1 MKRFKIQK
9 NFIFSLFSVVFLW
22 LFWLIAYFIVRN
34 DYLLPSVWDTLRETG
49 RLMGT
54 GEFWRAFGG
63 TLLRTLVAFSL
74 SLVSGTGLAVT
85 ARLFTGVRAFF
96 APIVSVLRSLPTV
109 AVILVILLWTSP
121 AVAPVIVSM
130 LVLLPAVYSAALSAL
145 DEVQEEY
152 GELIRAFRV
161 GKARSAVKLYL
172 PLAAPPVLGQAGGI
186 FSLGLKITVSGEV
199 LASTYRSLGGMM
211 QEAKMYVQMPALLAL
226 TLVTVLTG
234 FLLEGLCRLACRLL
248 VRWRR

>member
-1 MKRFKIQK
+1 M
-9 NFIFSLFSVVFLW
+9 LAVVFLW

-34 DYLLPSVWDTLRETG
+34 DYLLPSVGDTLVETW
-49 RLMGT
+49 RLLGT

-63 TLLRTLVAFSL
+63 TLLRTLAAFGL
-74 SLVSGTGLAVT
+74 SLVLGTGLGVI
-85 ARLFTGVRAFF
+85 ARLFSGVRAFF
-96 APIVSVLRSLPTV
+96 APIISVLRSLPTV
-109 AVILVILLWTSP
+109 AIILILLLWTSP

-130 LVLLPAVYSAALSAL
+130 LVLLPAVYAAVLAAL
-145 DEVQEEY
+145 DEVHGEY

-161 GKARSAVKLYL
+161 NKRRAVFQLYL

-199 LASTYRSLGGMM
+199 LASTYRSLGGLM
-211 QEAKMYVQMPALLAL
+211 QEAKMYVQMPVLLAL

-234 FLLEGLCRLACRLL
+234 FLLEGLCRLAYRLL
-248 VRWRR
+248 VRWRT

>member
-63 TLLRTLVAFSL
+63 TLLRTLVAFAL

-96 APIVSVLRSLPTV
+96 APVVSVLRSLPTV